1 DGTHSCYNSAEKV
14 FYKGRYDFD
23 ARGMRRND
31 TLSGWPV
38 GKTLAGAFRHW
49 DGKTYFMWNDQ
60 THSTIEIKNGSLDGI
75 GVPISNWT
83 RWISYPTEKKTLVA
97 ASRVA
102 NYWFMLLWSDG
113 THSAADT
120 NGFPLL
126 TIIPPSRY
134 RPNGYYGLPT
144 TKTVCAA
151 DYLGVENSFRVFWH
165 DGTHSQIEGSLVT
178 NRDGFDA
185 QGYRSNS
192 A

>member
-31 TLSGWPV
+31 TLSGWPA
-38 GKTLAGAFRHW
+38 GKTLAAAFQNF
-49 DGKTYFMWNDQ
+49 DGSKYLMWNDH
-60 THSTIEIKNGSLDGI
+60 THSLLSTTG
-75 GVPISNWT
+75 GVGAVQSTGDW
-83 RWISYPTEKKTLVA
+83 SFYPTGSKRLVA
-97 ASRVA
+97 ACLLTDE
-102 NYWFMLLWSDG
+102 WFVLFWADG
-113 THSAADT
+113 THSGYAKGM
-120 NGFPLL
+120 GFARD
-126 TIIPPSRY
+126 SSSFDSSGY
-134 RPNGYYGLPT
+134 RPNSHYGLPT

-151 DYLGVENSFRVFWH
+151 DYLGGENSFRVFWH